1 MSPDGPLVSGAV
13 QIVPGTRAF
22 ITGASRGIGAAL
34 AEALAAR
41 GATVGLAART
51 TGELEELAARLPGTQ
66 HAIACDVTSA
76 DSVRDALARFDEL
89 AGGIDLLVANAG
101 ITHYGPYRDQPLEQ
115 QLQMSEVN
123 WHGTLRTVH
132 HGLPYLLDRGRG
144 HIVVVSSGAALRS
157 FPSAAVYGGT
167 KAAQRMFAEALRH
180 ELDGTGVSLTTI
192 YPGEIATSLHD
203 HEQDRMPAWYRGG
216 PSAAPASEL
225 AARIIAAVEADD
237 RAVYY
242 PGLVRLLQTL
252 HNLSP
257 RASDML
263 LRRLRGSADAPRRD

>member
-1 MSPDGPLVSGAV
+1 V
-13 QIVPGTRAF
+13 QVIPGTRAF
-22 ITGASRGIGAAL
+22 VTGASRGIGAAL
-34 AEALAAR
+34 AQALAAR
-41 GATVGLAART
+41 GASVGLAARST
-51 TGELEELAARLPGTQ
+51 TELEGLAARLPGTN
-66 HAIACDVTSA
+66 HVLACDVAST

-101 ITHYGPYRDQPLEQ
+101 ITHYGPYRDQPLEL

-144 HIVVVSSGAALRS
+144 HVVIVSSGAALRS

-180 ELDGTGVSLTTI
+180 ELAGTGVSLTTV
-192 YPGEIATSLHD
+192 YPGEIATSLHE
-203 HEQDRMPAWYRGG
+203 HEKDRMPAWYRGG
-216 PSAAPASEL
+216 PGAAPPAEL
-225 AARIIAAVEADD
+225 AERIIAAIEADH
-237 RAVYY
+237 RGVYY

-252 HNLSP
+252 HNASP
-257 RASDML
+257 RASDAL
-263 LRRLRGSADAPRRD
+263 LRRLRGDSAAPRRG

>member
-1 MSPDGPLVSGAV
+1 M
-13 QIVPGTRAF
+13 QILPGTRAF

-34 AEALAAR
+34 AEALATR
-41 GATVGLAART
+41 GATVGLAARS

-66 HAIACDVTSA
+66 HALACDVTSA

-101 ITHYGPYRDQPLEQ
+101 ITFYGPYRDQPLEQ
-115 QLQMSEVN
+115 QLRMSEVN

-132 HGLPYLLDRGRG
+132 HGLPYLLDRGHG

-157 FPSAAVYGGT
+157 FPWAAVYGGT

-180 ELDGTGVSLTTI
+180 ELAGTGVSLTTV
-192 YPGEIATSLHD
+192 YPGEIATSLHA
-203 HEQDRMPAWYRGG
+203 HEQDQMPAWYRGG
-216 PSAAPASEL
+216 SGAAAPSEL
-225 AARIIAAVEADD
+225 AARIIAAVEADQ

-242 PGLVRLLQTL
+242 PPIVRLLQAL
-252 HNLSP
+252 HNASP
-257 RASDML
+257 RASDAL
-263 LRRLRGSADAPRRD
+263 LRRMRGESVAPRRG